1 MNYKKTF
8 LACQIACI
16 VQAITVNF
24 APLLFLTFQGTYG
37 LRLQQI
43 TLMVTLNFLTQLTV
57 DFLASRYADRLGYR
71 FCIVLAHGCAAV
83 GLVGLA
89 FFPDLFPTP
98 MSGLLTATIIYA
110 IGSGLI
116 EVLNS
121 PLAEACPTPN
131 KEAAMSQLHSFYS
144 WGCVITILGST
155 VLFRLFG
162 IENWRW
168 ISCLWALV
176 PLANGLLFLRVP
188 MAKIVAEGK
197 AMSARELLNQRIFW
211 LLIFAIICA
220 GAAEQAVAQWA
231 SAFAE
236 RGLQVSKT
244 VGDLAGPCLFAVLM
258 GVARMLHGKIAHK
271 VPIET
276 CMVFSAGLCI
286 ISCCLISLPPY
297 PVINLLGCGL
307 CGFSVGVLWPG
318 TLSIAAK
325 RCPRGGTVMFAFL
338 ALGGDAGCSIGPTL
352 VGFVSGIFGEQLKAG
367 LLTAVLFPTVIL
379 AVTLYLLHADKRKK
393 NLAMTR
399 QL

>member
-24 APLLFLTFQGTYG
+24 APLLFLTLQSTYG

-71 FCIVLAHGCAAV
+71 FCIVLAHGCATV

-155 VLFRLFG
+155 VLFRLLG

-176 PLANGLLFLRVP
+176 PLANGLLFLHVP

-197 AMSARELLNQRIFW
+197 AMSARELLCQRVFW

-258 GVARMLHGKIAHK
+258 GFARMLHGKIAHK

-276 CMVFSAGLCI
+276 CMVFSAALCI

-307 CGFSVGVLWPG
+307 CGFSAGVLWPG

-325 RCPRGGTVMFAFL
+325 RCPRGGTIMFAFL

-379 AVTLYLLHADKRKK
+379 AVILYLLQADKRKK
-393 NLAMTR
+393 NL
-399 QL
+399 Q